1 MKKMIMMG
9 VLLFTAAQTSWAM
22 EAEHHHDSMNHAMD
36 HSMDHSKHGEKQQ
49 MDMADDKNIQSKK
62 SENTDKP
69 AMFLVKQEVDGYT
82 VSFHVMPAGGM
93 YHGGSHNLMIKIEKD
108 GKDEEILSI
117 NSKVFFPDGSS
128 DTKMLIKM
136 GEWYMNGYEL
146 GDEGRYGLMTLFKT
160 ADGKKHKAS
169 VYYPEN
175 K

>member
-1 MKKMIMMG
+1 MKKMILMG
-9 VLLFTAAQTSWAM
+9 VLLFTAAQTSMAM
-22 EAEHHHDSMNHAMD
+22 EAEHNHGSMD
-36 HSMDHSKHGEKQQ
+36 HGMDQKMDHSKHGDMQQ
-49 MDMADDKNIQSKK
+49 MDMADDKNM
-62 SENTDKP
+62 DKP
-69 AMFLVKQEVDGYT
+69 AMFMVKQEVDGYT
-82 VSFHVMPAGGM
+82 VTFHVMPAGGM
-93 YHGGSHNLMIKIEKD
+93 YHGGSHNLMIKIEQD
-108 GKDEEILSI
+108 GKDEEILAI